1 MLAPG
6 LGDCLKLNISWQAA
20 DAYEMIAHCKHFL
33 GVHRQAALFIDHCKL
48 FVGGSAVDV
57 HGLHS

>member
-6 LGDCLKLNISWQAA
+6 LGDRLKLNIGWQAA
-20 DAYEMIAHCKHFL
+20 DAYEMIAHGNHFL
-33 GVHRQAALFIDHCKL
+33 GVHRQATLFIDHCKL